1 MNFGYI
7 KSKLS
12 GKESIFNSQIKVQ
25 NKFEYNIPE
34 VLD

>member
-12 GKESIFNSQIKVQ
+12 GKESIFNSQIKVPDT
-25 NKFEYNIPE
+25 FEYNISK